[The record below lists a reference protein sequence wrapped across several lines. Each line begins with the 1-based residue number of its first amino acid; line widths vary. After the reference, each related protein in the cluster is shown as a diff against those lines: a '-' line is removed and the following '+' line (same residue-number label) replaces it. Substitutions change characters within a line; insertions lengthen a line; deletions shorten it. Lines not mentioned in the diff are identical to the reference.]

1 MSGDT
6 PIPEDSSTSTGTR
19 EQRVDTTRG
28 PLLRKMLLLSWPI
41 VVTHLLQTVVSIADI
56 WMVGKLGAVQLAAVG
71 IARSVTFI
79 LISVS
84 FAVAMG
90 VRILVAQ
97 YSGSGQMK
105 SADRV
110 VKQGIIAATMLS
122 VLLVTPVGIMI
133 SPWLMRILGATP
145 EALGHGVLY
154 LQLLFAGVV
163 FMVLSFVITG
173 ALQGVG
179 DTITPLVLLLITNI
193 INIAVNY
200 VCIFGMGPVPAMG
213 VTGAAIGTVSARLLT
228 AVGGLWILSCGR
240 FAITVNWVGRW
251 HVRWRLWKRIFY
263 LGVPASVQSIT
274 RNLGFMVIIKV
285 LSLTSA
291 GIYAISAFTVAGQ
304 VRMVTA
310 MVGLALMAGATTA
323 VGQNVGA
330 GNLRRASSASW
341 LSAGIGASISTVAA
355 ATYAIFGAQLV
366 RCFNTDPQVVRIGA
380 EALLILA
387 ISEPFL
393 TAGMSLSGSLRG
405 AGDTITPLW
414 ITIATITI
422 IGPLTAYILAIHLG
436 MDTLGVWLG
445 FDLGII
451 IRLFLLTW
459 KWRQGKWQELKAA

>member
-6 PIPEDSSTSTGTR
+6 PIPQEPAADTGTR
-19 EQRVDTTRG
+19 QQRVDTTQG
-28 PLLRKMLLLSWPI
+28 PLLRKVVLLSWPI
-41 VVTHLLQTVVSIADI
+41 VITHLLQSVVSIADI
-56 WMVGKLGAVQLAAVG
+56 WMVGKLGAIELAAVG
-71 IARSVTFI
+71 IARSITFI
-79 LISVS
+79 LISVA
-84 FAVAMG
+84 FAVSMG

-97 YSGSGQMK
+97 YSGSGRMQ

-110 VKQGIIAATMLS
+110 VKQGIIAATVLS
-122 VLLVTPVGIMI
+122 VLVVTPLGIAI
-133 SPWLMRILGATP
+133 SAWLMRVLGATP
-145 EALGHGVLY
+145 EALSHGVLY

-179 DTITPLVLLLITNI
+179 DTITPLILLLVTNI

-200 VCIFGMGPVPAMG
+200 VCIFGVGPVPALG
-213 VTGAAIGTVSARLLT
+213 VTGAAIGTLTARLLT

-240 FAITVNWVGRW
+240 FAITVNWIGRW
-251 HVRWRLWKRIFY
+251 HIRWRLWPRIFY
-263 LGVPASVQSIT
+263 LGVPASVQGLT
-274 RNLGFMVIIKV
+274 RNLGFMAIIKV

-304 VRMVTA
+304 VRMVTG

-330 GNLRRASSASW
+330 GNLRRASRASW
-341 LSAGIGASISTVAA
+341 VSAGIGAAISTVAA

-366 RCFNTDPQVVRIGA
+366 SWFNTQPQVVRIGA
-380 EALLILA
+380 EALLVLA
-387 ISEPFL
+387 FSEPFL

-414 ITIATITI
+414 ITVATITI
-422 IGPLTAYILAIHLG
+422 TGPLTAYVLAVPLG

-445 FDLGII
+445 YNVGIVV
-451 IRLFLLTW
+451 RMALLTW
-459 KWRQGKWQELKAA
+459 KWQQGKWQKLGVG

>member
-6 PIPEDSSTSTGTR
+6 PTPEDSPSSTGAR

-41 VVTHLLQTVVSIADI
+41 VVTHLLQTVVGIADT
-56 WMVGKLGAVQLAAVG
+56 WMVGSLGAEELAAVG
-71 IARSVTFI
+71 IARTVFFI
-79 LISVS
+79 LM
-84 FAVAMG
+84 AVAFTVSMG

-97 YSGSGQMK
+97 YSGSGDMR
-105 SADRV
+105 SVDGI
-110 VKQGIIAATMLS
+110 VKQGIIAS
-122 VLLVTPVGIMI
+122 VLISLAFVTPAGVLGSGWIMKMVGA
-133 SPWLMRILGATP
+133 SPEVMD
-145 EALGHGVLY
+145 HGVLY
-154 LQLLFAGVV
+154 LQLLFSGMV

-179 DTITPLVLLLITNI
+179 DTITPLILLVFTNI
-193 INIAVNY
+193 INIVGNY
-200 VCIFGMGPVPAMG
+200 VCIFGAGPFPAMG
-213 VTGAAIGTVSARLLT
+213 VSGAAIGTLVARGVSTVLS
-228 AVGGLWILSCGR
+228 LWILGSGR
-240 FAITVNWVGRW
+240 FAITLHWRRSW
-251 HVRWRLWKRIFY
+251 QVRWDSWSRIFC
-263 LGVPASVQSIT
+263 LGVPASLQGIS
-274 RNLGFMVIIKV
+274 RSFGFILIIKI
-285 LSLTSA
+285 LSLTTA
-291 GIYAISAFTVAGQ
+291 ATYAISGFTVAGQ

-341 LSAGIGASISTVAA
+341 LSAGIAAAISTVAA
-355 ATYAIFGAQLV
+355 TAYAIFGAHLV
-366 RCFNTDPQVVRIGA
+366 RWFNTEPEVVRIGA
-380 EALLILA
+380 EALLVLA

-414 ITIATITI
+414 VTIATITI

-459 KWRQGKWQELKAA
+459 KWRQGKWQELKVA